1 METMELTQDEIALV
15 TKHRQQKE
23 ARAQQDVLTLY
34 CLETAAKFEAWRQTG
49 GYGMSYSTFL
59 NDFEYQDVV
68 GLNHKVVFERVCLL
82 LKIARNG
89 TA

>member
-49 GYGMSYSTFL
+49 GYGGGKHRKTYRLCNS
-59 NDFEYQDVV
+59 
-68 GLNHKVVFERVCLL
+68 H
-82 LKIARNG
+82 
-89 TA
+89 